1 MVDPRPLPGPRPP
14 AAIESRA
21 ERKEIAMTD
30 DVLVITGGAG
40 AMGLACARALAARGR
55 LLLLDVPGV
64 DVTPVKRPGQKLP
77 GRPQDIAAAV
87 AFLTSDDAG
96 FISGCDIRIDGGL
109 VGAGKHVVGAA

>member
-1 MVDPRPLPGPRPP
+1 
-14 AAIESRA
+14 
-21 ERKEIAMTD
+21 MTD

-55 LLLLDVPGV
+55 LLLLDVPGERLEQARAELAAQGV
-64 DVTPVKRPGQKLP
+64 AGPGQKLP

-96 FISGCDIRIDGGL
+96 FISGCDIRIHGGL
-109 VGAGKHVVGAA
+109 VGAGKQMVGAA